1 MAEGASVKIGGK
13 GERRSPGLQKDEG
26 VPSGSRPHWPG
37 CGSGKEQ
44 SRKTEVKVGRDS
56 ESRLKGL
63 VSHPASVDFTP
74 KVMAKSRILVIPI
87 IQCSESAN

>member
-63 VSHPASVDFTP
+63 VKPPCKCGLYPEGDG
-74 KVMAKSRILVIPI
+74 KK
-87 IQCSESAN
+87 